1 MSTGT
6 GHIDVAPAR
15 RWTDGHT
22 AVALG
27 VVAVLLS
34 FVAWDWFTW
43 GGVVLGVPVG
53 AVALAAGVRA
63 RRVGGASRALGTVGI
78 ALAAITVLIPAAF
91 MTASA
96 LS

>member
-15 RWTDGHT
+15 RWGPGHT

-27 VVAVLLS
+27 LVAVVLS
-34 FVAWDWFTW
+34 FIAWDWFTW
-43 GGVVLGVPVG
+43 GGVVLGVPV
-53 AVALAAGVRA
+53 AAAAAAAGVSA
-63 RRVGGASRALGTVGI
+63 RRLPGPSRILGTAGLV
-78 ALAAITVLIPAAF
+78 LAAIVVLVPIAYL
-91 MTASA
+91 TASA

>member
-6 GHIDVAPAR
+6 GHIDVAPVR
-15 RWTDGHT
+15 RWGAGHT

-27 VVAVLLS
+27 VVAVVLS
-34 FVAWDWFTW
+34 FIAWEWFTW

-53 AVALAAGVRA
+53 IAALATGMRA
-63 RRVGGASRALGTVGI
+63 RRESGSSRILGTLGI
-78 ALAAITVLIPAAF
+78 ALAAVVVLIPLAY

-96 LS
+96 VS